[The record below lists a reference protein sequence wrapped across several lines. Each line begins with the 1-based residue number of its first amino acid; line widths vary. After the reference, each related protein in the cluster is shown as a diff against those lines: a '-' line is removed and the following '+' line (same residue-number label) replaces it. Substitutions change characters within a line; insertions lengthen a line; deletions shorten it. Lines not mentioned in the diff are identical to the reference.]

1 MMHVFRFV
9 LENYDFKYLLK
20 TDDDAFVR
28 PDRLLNYYRYFNP
41 RRTYIGTYR
50 IFKETTLP
58 YSRRPQVYAGE
69 CAFHSADYEFTA
81 PTRNISLITLP

>member
-9 LENYDFKYLLK
+9 LENYDFKYLMK

-28 PDRLLNYYRYFNP
+28 PDRLLKYYRYFNP

-50 IFKETTLP
+50 IFRENSLP
-58 YSRRPQVYAGE
+58 YSRRPQVYAGKLL
-69 CAFHSADYEFTA
+69 CAFAFAD
-81 PTRNISLITLP
+81 ISVRPSRVP